1 MTNLLSFFYVVFTE
15 FLVFFS
21 DNFHCCYVYHNS
33 KHLEKGKCCYFTF
46 LLSFFIAKCSRLVK
60 AGDEIFKWFIS
71 QYSFLQMFL
80 FPDQSCEWVISHRN
94 QWLLCKL
101 TSFTILASATC
112 WDWETSSTIRVCK
125 AQERI
130 TPEKNESKT
139 LLLAGVSGSP
149 EAIFI
154 FTLQGTYIS
163 FFLCVTEQ
171 RILLHLKC
179 VTSRNS
185 HAPLFHVFQGS
196 CSKIFLIDTGHFL
209 SVTSSVNTCLSHAAD
224 LS

>member
-1 MTNLLSFFYVVFTE
+1 MLLLY
-15 FLVFFS
+15 
-21 DNFHCCYVYHNS
+21 
-33 KHLEKGKCCYFTF
+33 
-46 LLSFFIAKCSRLVK
+46 FIAKCSRLVK
-60 AGDEIFKWFIS
+60 AGDEVFEWFIS

-94 QWLLCKL
+94 QWLLHKL
-101 TSFTILASATC
+101 TSFTFLASATC
-112 WDWETSSTIRVCK
+112 WERETSPTIRVCK

-179 VTSRNS
+179 VSLHETRTLRFSMY
-185 HAPLFHVFQGS
+185 
-196 CSKIFLIDTGHFL
+196 SKDPVQKYF
-209 SVTSSVNTCLSHAAD
+209 
-224 LS
+224 

>member
-1 MTNLLSFFYVVFTE
+1 MLLLY
-15 FLVFFS
+15 
-21 DNFHCCYVYHNS
+21 
-33 KHLEKGKCCYFTF
+33 
-46 LLSFFIAKCSRLVK
+46 FIAKCSRLVK
-60 AGDEIFKWFIS
+60 AGDEVFEWFIS
-71 QYSFLQMFL
+71 QYSFLEMFL

-94 QWLLCKL
+94 QWLWRKL
-101 TSFTILASATC
+101 TSFTFLASATC
-112 WDWETSSTIRVCK
+112 WERETSPTIRVCK

-139 LLLAGVSGSP
+139 LLISRSFRISRGYFHFYTPGY
-149 EAIFI
+149 IHFI
-154 FTLQGTYIS
+154 FPLCYWTKNFITL
-163 FFLCVTEQ
+163 EM
-171 RILLHLKC
+171 C

-185 HAPLFHVFQGS
+185 HAPLFHVLQGS